1 MVSFTVVIA
10 CVDKHIK
17 LMEQT
22 LESIE
27 KYTIKPDKVIVSMS
41 PRYLD
46 LNLHDE
52 SRRLESKFPF
62 LKCLVQDKV
71 TGVGGNYNKCFEDEY
86 VDTDYVTIW
95 GADDFYHPQYFEI
108 LNHIIMKHDPSI
120 LTHSYDLHMA
130 TEAEKNPSLA
140 FNFDVF
146 KKISLDKIRT
156 YNNFFLIKEQ
166 QDISRFYSGEYMKFH
181 KSKKEIALHY
191 GMQTLKTHIVKE
203 NNFKVGPQY
212 DWKSDTL
219 YLLDAYKKYRD
230 MIYIDE
236 ILIQYMPSRSY
247 A

>member
-46 LNLHDE
+46 INLHDE
-52 SRRLESKFPF
+52 SRRLENKFPF

-71 TGVGGNYNKCFEDEY
+71 TGVGENYNKCLEDEY

-120 LTHSYDLHMA
+120 LTHSFQKGITEKSSDLNVFTKINLDEVKIYDKL
-130 TEAEKNPSLA
+130 
-140 FNFDVF
+140 
-146 KKISLDKIRT
+146 
-156 YNNFFLIKEQ
+156 FLIYEGGG
-166 QDISRFYSGEYMKFH
+166 DIYRFYSGKWMNDYKTKDYIWM
-181 KSKKEIALHY
+181 HY
-191 GMQTLKTHIVKE
+191 GMQTYKTHIVKE
-203 NNFKVGPQY
+203 NNFKEGPKY

-219 YLLDAYKKYRD
+219 FLTENFKKYNQN
-230 MIYIDE
+230 MIFIDE
-236 ILIQYMPSRSY
+236 NMVHYVASNTNDVLH
-247 A
+247 